1 MKPRNRTPRRKLR
14 EFLIRLN
21 KDLLIIDEKIKT
33 TSHLHTYDDLHFY
46 IMALEDRR
54 FLIHGGVDF
63 RSVFRE
69 IWKFISFQRCGGA
82 STIDMQMVRTITNF
96 REKTISRK
104 FYEII
109 LAYLINHR
117 YSKEQILSC
126 YLDNAFFGSRLTGIN
141 KVLESFNVSD
151 ISSLTEWQKA
161 LIAASLQKPKPL
173 NPCEKWKNLIADRAL
188 YAQRVRSRVI
198 ENSKN

>member
-1 MKPRNRTPRRKLR
+1 MTPRNKTPHRKFR
-14 EFLIRLN
+14 DFLIRLN
-21 KDLLIIDEKIKT
+21 KDLLIIDKKIKKT
-33 TSHLHTYDDLHFY
+33 NYLNTYDELHFY

-63 RSVFRE
+63 KSVFRE
-69 IWKFISFQRCGGA
+69 AWKFISFQKCGGA

-104 FYEII
+104 LYEII

-126 YLDNAFFGSRLTGIN
+126 YLENAFFGSKLTGIN
-141 KVLESFNVSD
+141 NVLESFNVSD
-151 ISSLTEWQKA
+151 IHDLTEWQKA

-173 NPCEKWKNLIADRAL
+173 NPSGRWKSLIIDRAL
-188 YAQRVRSRVI
+188 YAQRVRPRVV